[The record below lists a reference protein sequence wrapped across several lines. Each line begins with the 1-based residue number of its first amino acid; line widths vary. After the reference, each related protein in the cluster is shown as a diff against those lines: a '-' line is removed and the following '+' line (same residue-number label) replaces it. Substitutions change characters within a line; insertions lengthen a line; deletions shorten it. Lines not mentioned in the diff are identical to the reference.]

1 MKKKHL
7 LQSVF
12 IAVALILF
20 LMFTN
25 PESISLPLILVPYLL
40 MAVLVY
46 RLFSFGLNIWFVGTK
61 NKRKIRLYSIVLTV
75 VVINFALLKSIGQL
89 TVQDGLISAAII
101 VVSAIYISKF
111 SLYS

>member
-7 LQSVF
+7 LQTLV
-12 IAVALILF
+12 IAAALIVF

-25 PESISLPLILVPYLL
+25 PQSVSLPLILVPYLL
-40 MAVLVY
+40 AAVLVY
-46 RLFSFGLNIWFVGTK
+46 RLFFLVLNIWFGGAR
-61 NKRKIRLYSIVLTV
+61 NKRKIRLYSIVVTV

-101 VVSAIYISKF
+101 IVSAIYVSKF